1 MAESRVHYATMSVT
15 TAEGRRTPVG
25 AELEKFSSAVTLSD
39 MEIFVFPELLYSL
52 VLANILSPR
61 LWAWRDNPWF
71 KDIEKAK
78 PHKRVMRLKQFIID
92 NYEFN
97 LDLDTW
103 GLTTKER
110 EIERFRSVMD
120 PEILGRSNAL
130 FGYEGDKYYFDQDI
144 RRHFGLEK
152 YNTNIIP
159 YWKTETLE
167 AMDAFRLKDGY
178 RTGAGECVSLS
189 TLYAAALFVVCR
201 IPLSDIYLMAT
212 PLHSQNFILAGEGY
226 ITNNR
231 RVITRNM
238 WFNGTEQTS
247 KAQRALRN
255 EQITIVANNT
265 GYLHCVYPDATIS
278 PAMYERFKTE
288 LRAYLRTDITME
300 ILANFLRDNSDL
312 QKCYQIRHELSGKPR
327 YIAAEK
333 VYAYEHN
340 SSYKVSDRTRDK
352 LLAELDE
359 DEFFTEPLPD
369 RMLLNRFDDFFK
381 KGHIDV
387 TNPEHVQRMAKELD
401 CQCHRAGD
409 VLTRLAQFVRME
421 PHLPDQGA
429 NKQFQSAPAIE
440 LTNEMNR
447 EEIFRYLEAARSS
460 NPVAD
465 LTFYAYRDLSRSDW
479 APFIKAAMERNPV
492 STRGAATL
500 SDEDLVQ
507 KLESWPSESIYDG
520 TRMAQP
526 DEVWN
531 YRTGDG
537 LEKAICLVNIWKER
551 HPGKQVQLESNG
563 QTVRVQLDTAT
574 VTWPTAKG
582 LTTSLSL

>member
-1 MAESRVHYATMSVT
+1 MSAT
-15 TAEGRRTPVG
+15 TAEARSAPVG
-25 AELEKFSSAVTLSD
+25 TELEKYSSAVTLSD
-39 MEIFVFPELLYSL
+39 MEIFVFPDLLYSL

-61 LWAWRDNPWF
+61 LWAWRDNAWF

-92 NYEFN
+92 HYEFN

-110 EIERFRSVMD
+110 EVERFRPVMD

-130 FGYEGDKYYFDQDI
+130 FGYEGDKYYFDQDV

-167 AMDAFRLKDGY
+167 AMDAFRFKDGY

-226 ITNNR
+226 LTNNR

-265 GYLHCVYPDATIS
+265 GCLHCAYPDATIS
-278 PAMYERFKTE
+278 PDSYERFKTE

-312 QKCYQIRHELSGKPR
+312 QKCYQLRHEINGKPR

-340 SSYKVSDRTRDK
+340 SSYKVSDRTRER
-352 LLAELDE
+352 LLDELDE
-359 DEFFTEPLPD
+359 DEFFTEPLPN
-369 RMLLNRFDDFFK
+369 RMFLNKFDDFFK
-381 KGHIDV
+381 KGHVDV
-387 TNPEHVQRMAKELD
+387 TNPEHVQRLAKELD
-401 CQCHRAGD
+401 CQCHRAAD

-421 PHLPDQGA
+421 PHFPDQAGK
-429 NKQFQSAPAIE
+429 KQFQPGPAIE
-440 LTNEMNR
+440 LTNEMSR
-447 EEIFRYLEAARSS
+447 EEVFNYLESVRPV

-465 LTFYAYRDLSRSDW
+465 LAFYAYRDLARTDW
-479 APFIKAAMERNPV
+479 APFVKAAMERNPV
-492 STRGAATL
+492 SIRGSSTL
-500 SDEDLVQ
+500 SDEDLI
-507 KLESWPSESIYDG
+507 KRLTTWPSESIYDG
-520 TRMAQP
+520 SRMAQP

-531 YRTGDG
+531 YQRGDG
-537 LEKAICLVNIWKER
+537 LEKAICLGNIWKER
-551 HPGKQVQLESNG
+551 YSDTLTRVESDGHTVNVQRG
-563 QTVRVQLDTAT
+563 TVS

-582 LTTSLSL
+582 LATSLIL